1 MAAWTGLV
9 STSISFDHHADRV
22 HHYLVGAGGHPTAA
36 ARWGAFA
43 MALPG
48 TQGRALH
55 AKGIDRKREA
65 LLEKRRATKET
76 QLDVPLGGWPLE
88 SAEYIGAMKLVRESE
103 TRRLQVRH
111 A

>member
-1 MAAWTGLV
+1 LTITQIEYITILLELEV
-9 STSISFDHHADRV
+9 IRQLRH
-22 HHYLVGAGGHPTAA
+22 GG
-36 ARWGAFA
+36 GAFA